1 MMMNWYGKGGGRRFR
16 TVIDQRDVEQR
27 VTNCR

>member
-27 VTNCR
+27 VNKL